1 MRGAAL
7 PGLLRKLLDKPR
19 LASWA
24 DVILGRT
31 GQASMISGQG
41 GVCVCV
47 CVTHLKGPGENLLA
61 PAVWPQAGLVH

>member
-1 MRGAAL
+1 MRGVAL
-7 PGLLRKLLDKPR
+7 PGLFRKLLNKPR

-41 GVCVCV
+41 GACV
-47 CVTHLKGPGENLLA
+47 CVTHLKGPGGNLLV